1 LKIHFRWKKK
11 VNKKFTKKYFDCKS
25 ILDAKKKVNKKYF
38 DCKSILDAK
47 KKVNKKL
54 IKNISI
60 ANPF

>member
-1 LKIHFRWKKK
+1 MQKKK
-11 VNKKFTKKYFDCKS
+11 VNKKFT
-25 ILDAKKKVNKKYF
+25 KKYF